1 MACFELAIVKR
12 IICHNGCI
20 YDINFYWILYQIII
34 RASYLIVSLK
44 YFQILTSRQTIST
57 LRLHHLIRQYE
68 YGSCQEVFVLELYME
83 SPHSFVY
90 VFTL

>member
-1 MACFELAIVKR
+1 MTL
-12 IICHNGCI
+12 
-20 YDINFYWILYQIII
+20 ILLDPMSNYNSTILN
-34 RASYLIVSLK
+34 LIVSLK

-83 SPHSFVY
+83 SLHSFVY

>member
-1 MACFELAIVKR
+1 MTLILLDPMSNYNSR
-12 IICHNGCI
+12 ILN
-20 YDINFYWILYQIII
+20 
-34 RASYLIVSLK
+34 LIVSLK

-83 SPHSFVY
+83 SLHSFVY